1 MNTGPQAP
9 AGPAT
14 PKPSYKGWAGIRRAF
29 GTPSALTLA
38 VLGFGSGLPFLAI
51 ASLTLSTRLRD
62 SGLDLHSI
70 GLISLASVFY
80 LFKFLWAPLLDRYV
94 FAPLGFLG
102 RRRSWLL
109 AAQAGVSYRL
119 NDQWTLNAAVATARV
134 KTHLTATVAGQARK
148 IDIRFRPTVLT
159 VSAGY
164 VF

>member
-62 SGLDLHSI
+62 SGLALHSI
-70 GLISLASVFY
+70 GLIRLRATLTQPSA
-80 LFKFLWAPLLDRYV
+80 
-94 FAPLGFLG
+94 LGEN
-102 RRRSWLL
+102 LL
-109 AAQAGVSYRL
+109 AQRLFIVRQPATRPDAQGGTQALAQATE
-119 NDQWTLNAAVATARV
+119 QVARE
-134 KTHLTATVAGQARK
+134 VAEWLEQAGR
-148 IDIRFRPTVLT
+148 
-159 VSAGY
+159 
-164 VF
+164 